1 MMLTMNRG
9 LERGMVSL
17 VKEMCGQ
24 LLERMEERGQL
35 NCSVEEGL
43 RHLDGMGSVSARVA
57 AAKKKGGEVV
67 GVGYKPSVALPYC
80 GEINDDWCLG
90 VRWCHGLHSQC
101 TNSRDGLGEYCTTC
115 KKGAENSASGKPPY
129 GDIRERGKFGLDYRD
144 PKGKQTICY
153 ANVAEKLGIDLE
165 KAKEEAAKL
174 GWTIPEDQLEKVAR
188 KRGRPAKAEGVVVKK
203 KRGRKKKEA
212 SMSDKISELVEAAST
227 DLVTNEEKTVEI
239 DELKQRKR
247 VQEEKLAKM
256 KAAIK
261 KAKLN
266 TVAQVESSDDEEE
279 AAAADLKKKEEAAAA
294 AELKK
299 KDEEAA
305 AAAELKKKEEEA
317 AAAAELKKKEEEVA
331 AAAELKKKEEVA
343 AAAELKKK
351 EEVDVEAET
360 MTLNMSELGLGDTDD
375 EEEEE
380 EEEISLTADSVTTIE
395 ETDYYMVTAYG
406 LENVLFSVGDN
417 PELVGQYE
425 PETGVIKGLSFE
437 DE

>member
-1 MMLTMNRG
+1 MMVSLNRS

-35 NCSVEEGL
+35 KCSVEEGL

-57 AAKKKGGEVV
+57 AAKKKGGEVG

-80 GEINDDWCLG
+80 GKINDGWCLG
-90 VRWCHGLHSQC
+90 VRWNHGLHSQC
-101 TNSRDGLGEYCTTC
+101 TNSREGLGEYCTTC

-153 ANVAEKLGIDLE
+153 ANVAEKLGVDLE

-188 KRGRPAKAEGVVVKK
+188 KRGRPAKAGGEVVKK

-227 DLVTNEEKTVEI
+227 DLATSEEKTEEI

-256 KAAIK
+256 REAIK
-261 KAKLN
+261 KAKMN
-266 TVAQVESSDDEEE
+266 KVAQVDSSDD
-279 AAAADLKKKEEAAAA
+279 
-294 AELKK
+294 
-299 KDEEAA
+299 DEEAA

-317 AAAAELKKKEEEVA
+317 AAAAELKKKEEEAA
-331 AAAELKKKEEVA
+331 AAAELKKKEEEAA
-343 AAAELKKK
+343 AAAELK
-351 EEVDVEAET
+351 
-360 MTLNMSELGLGDTDD
+360 ELGLGDTDD
-375 EEEEE
+375 EEEEEE

-395 ETDYYMVTAYG
+395 GTDYYMVSAYG
-406 LENVLFSVGDN
+406 LDNVLFSVGEN
-417 PELVGQYE
+417 PEVVGQYD

>member
-1 MMLTMNRG
+1 MMVSLNRS

-35 NCSVEEGL
+35 KCSVEEGL

-57 AAKKKGGEVV
+57 AAKKKGGEVA

-80 GEINDDWCLG
+80 GKINDGWCLG
-90 VRWCHGLHSQC
+90 VRWNHGLHSQC

-153 ANVAEKLGIDLE
+153 ANVAEKLGVDLE

-188 KRGRPAKAEGVVVKK
+188 KRGRPAKAGGEVVKK

-227 DLVTNEEKTVEI
+227 DLATSEEKTEEI

-256 KAAIK
+256 REAIK

-266 TVAQVESSDDEEE
+266 SVAQVESSDDEEAAAAADLKKE
-279 AAAADLKKKEEAAAA
+279 EEAAAAADLKKKEEAAAA

-299 KDEEAA
+299 KEEAA
-305 AAAELKKKEEEA
+305 AAAELKKKEEED
-317 AAAAELKKKEEEVA
+317 VA
-331 AAAELKKKEEVA
+331 AAAKD
-343 AAAELKKK
+343 
-351 EEVDVEAET
+351 EVDK
-360 MTLNMSELGLGDTDD
+360 MTLNMSDLGLGDTDD

-395 ETDYYMVTAYG
+395 GTDYYMVTAYG
-406 LENVLFSVGDN
+406 LENVLFSVGEN
-417 PELVGQYE
+417 PEVVGQYE

-437 DE
+437 EE

>member
-1 MMLTMNRG
+1 MSERRKRKKNNRKEKGVVMMKVSFNRG
-9 LERGMVSL
+9 LERGLVSL

-227 DLVTNEEKTVEI
+227 DMATTEEKTEEI
-239 DELKQRKR
+239 DELKERKR

-279 AAAADLKKKEEAAAA
+279 AAAADLKKK
-294 AELKK
+294 
-299 KDEEAA
+299 DEEAA
-305 AAAELKKKEEEA
+305 AAAELKKKEE
-317 AAAAELKKKEEEVA
+317 VA
-331 AAAELKKKEEVA
+331 AAAELKKKDEEAA

>member
-1 MMLTMNRG
+1 MMVSLNRS

-35 NCSVEEGL
+35 KCSVEEGL

-57 AAKKKGGEVV
+57 AAKKKGGEVG

-80 GEINDDWCLG
+80 GKINDGWCLG
-90 VRWCHGLHSQC
+90 VRWNHGLHSQC
-101 TNSRDGLGEYCTTC
+101 TNSREGLGEYCTTC

-153 ANVAEKLGIDLE
+153 ANVAEKLGVDLE

-188 KRGRPAKAEGVVVKK
+188 KRGRPAKAGGEVVKK

-227 DLVTNEEKTVEI
+227 DLATSEEKTEEI

-256 KAAIK
+256 REAIK
-261 KAKLN
+261 KAKMN
-266 TVAQVESSDDEEE
+266 KVAQVDSSDD
-279 AAAADLKKKEEAAAA
+279 
-294 AELKK
+294 
-299 KDEEAA
+299 DEEAA

-317 AAAAELKKKEEEVA
+317 AAAAELKKKEEEAA
-331 AAAELKKKEEVA
+331 AAAELKKKEEEAA

-351 EEVDVEAET
+351 EEEAAAAAE
-360 MTLNMSELGLGDTDD
+360 LKELGLGDTDD
-375 EEEEE
+375 EEEEEE

-395 ETDYYMVTAYG
+395 GTDYYMVSAYG
-406 LENVLFSVGDN
+406 LDNVLFSVGEN
-417 PELVGQYE
+417 PEVVGQYD

>member
-1 MMLTMNRG
+1 
-9 LERGMVSL
+9 MVSL

-35 NCSVEEGL
+35 KCSVEEGL

-57 AAKKKGGEVV
+57 AAKKKGGEVG

-80 GEINDDWCLG
+80 GKINDGWCLG
-90 VRWCHGLHSQC
+90 VRWNHGLHSQC
-101 TNSRDGLGEYCTTC
+101 TNSREGLGEYCTTC

-153 ANVAEKLGIDLE
+153 ANVAEKLGVDLE

-188 KRGRPAKAEGVVVKK
+188 KRGRPAKAGGEVVKK

-227 DLVTNEEKTVEI
+227 DLATSEEKTEEI

-256 KAAIK
+256 REAIK

-266 TVAQVESSDDEEE
+266 SVAQVESSDDEEA

-299 KDEEAA
+299 KEEAAAAAELKKKEEAAAAAELKKKEEAAAAAELKKKEEAA
-305 AAAELKKKEEEA
+305 AAAELKKKEEED
-317 AAAAELKKKEEEVA
+317 VA
-331 AAAELKKKEEVA
+331 ADAKD
-343 AAAELKKK
+343 
-351 EEVDVEAET
+351 EVDK
-360 MTLNMSELGLGDTDD
+360 MTLNMSDLGLGDTDD

-380 EEEISLTADSVTTIE
+380 EEEISLTADSVTTRE
-395 ETDYYMVTAYG
+395 GTDYYMVTAYG
-406 LENVLFSVGDN
+406 LENVLFSVGEN
-417 PELVGQYE
+417 PEVVGQYE